1 MKNLS
6 IVCVVVV
13 AFWIGKCTQK
23 NEKFTDLLFE
33 KNVEALAGVDDDRYK
48 YCYGS
53 GKVDCYDGTK
63 VERQSTVWG
72 LGDNIETE

>member
-13 AFWIGKCTQK
+13 ALWIGKCTQK

-33 KNVEALAGVDDDRYK
+33 KNVEALAGVDDNWYCVGEKYTCLVDSQGEIKGKRY
-48 YCYGS
+48 
-53 GKVDCYDGTK
+53 TI
-63 VERQSTVWG
+63 Q
-72 LGDNIETE
+72 